1 MLCGTTGKG
10 NGQGWKVAL
19 VGIIVLQLVAVT
31 AAVAVAVAPKGSIGI
46 MFCKPESRC
55 HVIQRRSPAE
65 MQAS

>member
-19 VGIIVLQLVAVT
+19 VGIIVLQLIAVT

-46 MFCKPESRC
+46 MFCKERNPSR
-55 HVIQRRSPAE
+55 AA
-65 MQAS
+65 M